1 MKNSLLALLSLI
13 SFTAVAQ
20 DFSRNEV
27 SNLTTELVMELHV
40 NIGAGVS
47 IGDSDLGERRY
58 APITGTITPAVQEG
72 KVIIRVFEVQ

>member
-13 SFTAVAQ
+13 SFIAVAQ

-47 IGDSDLGERRY
+47 IGDSDLGERR
-58 APITGTITPAVQEG
+58 
-72 KVIIRVFEVQ
+72 